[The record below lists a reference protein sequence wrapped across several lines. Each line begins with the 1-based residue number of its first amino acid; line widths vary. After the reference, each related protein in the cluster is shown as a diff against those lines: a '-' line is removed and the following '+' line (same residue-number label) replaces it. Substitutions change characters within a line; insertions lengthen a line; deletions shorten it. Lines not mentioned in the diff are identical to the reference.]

1 MEDGLWLIEL
11 ESALQDDCTVDDIYA
26 ICHGKALPEALR
38 LDVWQ
43 VCLGVRNKPDQLAQF
58 NEIYDLPF
66 QAQLRSDCEEFVSK
80 LGNEDEDKV
89 SVVCDL
95 ESILTFYCKNRTLAY
110 EASNGWVELMLPLLS
125 LKLIRS
131 DTYNL
136 FEAIRDTYIP
146 KGCTRNGT
154 VFSVFRLL
162 LLYHDPELCTVLDTK
177 RITPD
182 CYASGWFQ
190 TLFAS
195 TCTLPVVL
203 SMWDLYFQ
211 QSDPFLVFFLSLIV
225 LINQRDQLLA
235 MKASTKEE
243 LIAFLVNMPCNIE
256 ADDVLDFC
264 SLAQYYSVKTPA
276 SFKRDLLQMLF
287 GAQHRGEGSKS
298 APPPEA
304 AGPSVVSQA
313 LCLPVSV
320 NELIENASI
329 QNPHPEA
336 VRFFL
341 VDCRPAEQYNSGH
354 LSTAFHLDSNLMLQ
368 EPEAFQTAV
377 QGLLRSQRNAID
389 ANSNAGGEHLC
400 FLGSGRLEED
410 QYTHM
415 VVASF
420 LQKNTK
426 YVSLLTGGYEAIH
439 EYFGEGMVDCL
450 EDHDPLKC
458 LMCNK
463 EQVRYGGKNVPPS
476 VNNNNHRSLPS
487 GANSASSS
495 ATNSLK
501 RGGRH
506 TANNNGTDSG
516 VAGDRKSTID
526 LFSKLSLAMKT
537 KSAEVREKLID
548 YISNPNATDASG
560 GAGGGGAG
568 GEKHVSR
575 NDRNGKRYR
584 NVPPV
589 FSIGEDHDED
599 DELNS
604 AASETSSLARKTNST
619 QQPPDPTDDVVSLQA
634 FLKGPD
640 VIRHF
645 KCQEVHLNGYMYDS
659 YLLVTATHMIV
670 LRELETRRD
679 RARIIVRRAL
689 QSIVKITAKKRHR
702 DLITFKYGYP
712 EEENLVITDMD
723 RFLIPNASEVTDLIS
738 RHIIKQT

>member
-1 MEDGLWLIEL
+1 MEDSLWLIEL

-43 VCLGVRNKPDQLAQF
+43 VCLGVRNKMDQLAQF

-95 ESILTFYCKNRTLAY
+95 ESILTFYCKNRNLIY
-110 EASNGWVELMLPLLS
+110 ESNNGWVELMLPLLS

-136 FEAIRDTYIP
+136 FESIRDTYIP
-146 KGCTRNGT
+146 KGCTKNGT
-154 VFSVFRLL
+154 VFNVFRLL
-162 LLYHDPELCTVLDTK
+162 LLYHDPELCTILDTK

-182 CYASGWFQ
+182 CYAMAWFQ
-190 TLFAS
+190 SLFAS

-211 QSDPFLVFFLSLIV
+211 QSDPFLIFFLSLIV
-225 LINQRDQLLA
+225 LINQRDQILA
-235 MKASTKEE
+235 MKSCTKEE
-243 LIAFLVNMPCNIE
+243 LISFLVNMPCSIE
-256 ADDVLDFC
+256 SDDVLDFC
-264 SLAQYYSVKTPA
+264 TLAQYYSVKTPA
-276 SFKRDLLQMLF
+276 SFKRDLLQVLF
-287 GAQHRGEGSKS
+287 GAQSSTTE
-298 APPPEA
+298 
-304 AGPSVVSQA
+304 PSVVSQA

-320 NELIENASI
+320 QELIENASI

-420 LQKNTK
+420 LQKGTK

-439 EYFGEGMVDCL
+439 DYFGDSMVDCL

-458 LMCNK
+458 LQCNR
-463 EQVRYGGKNVPPS
+463 EQLRYGGGVSGKGKGTI
-476 VNNNNHRSLPS
+476 NNNNNNTSSSLSKRAGNS
-487 GANSASSS
+487 GADSGNSS

-501 RGGRH
+501 RGGAQRGGNY
-506 TANNNGTDSG
+506 ANNNDSTG
-516 VAGDRKSTID
+516 GQPGDRKSTID

-548 YISNPNATDASG
+548 YISMPTGAASG
-560 GAGGGGAG
+560 QGGQT
-568 GEKHVSR
+568 EKHVSR

-584 NVPPV
+584 NVAPV
-589 FSIGEDHDED
+589 FSIGEDHDDD

-604 AASETSSLARKTNST
+604 AASESSAST
-619 QQPPDPTDDVVSLQA
+619 VPRNRVPDGSDVIDDVVSIQA

-659 YLLVTATHMIV
+659 YLLVTATHLLV
-670 LRELETRRD
+670 LRELEKRKD
-679 RARIIVRRAL
+679 RARIIVRRPL

-712 EEENLVITDMD
+712 EEENLVVTDMD
-723 RFLIPNASEVTDLIS
+723 RFLIPNASEATELIS